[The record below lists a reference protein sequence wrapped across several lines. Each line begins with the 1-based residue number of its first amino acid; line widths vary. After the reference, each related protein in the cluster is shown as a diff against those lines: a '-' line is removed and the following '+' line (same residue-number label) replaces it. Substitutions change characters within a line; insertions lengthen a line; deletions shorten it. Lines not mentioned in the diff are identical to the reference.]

1 MVIYQCRIQWVWIVT
16 YCQSPYS
23 SGKQCSHWSKMSLS
37 RHEAVE
43 FLSGTLGMPTVSS
56 EDLKPTLPLLNGIIK
71 HFQQIIPYQSV
82 VACSL
87 DDERRHLPSWSEIQQ
102 SLFAKY
108 GGLCYSLNVFMKV
121 LLESLGYEV
130 VYVSACGFRFND
142 HVTVIVLNLRGAG
155 SKDLVEVGCGYPTFQ
170 AFPLDFDD
178 ESPVYISGF
187 LRHKFVK
194 RENSIIWYH
203 EPRQT
208 PWSIV
213 TSQLSP
219 DGWFK
224 FIDIEAFTPCDIRYF
239 ESSMTAHYTVKEDNI
254 FLVAPRAVLYENCK
268 LVAIKGT
275 QLITETEDRKVDKK
289 EIETL
294 EELLHLYKKYF
305 PQLPQEVIRDA
316 VKHTGLFG

>member
-1 MVIYQCRIQWVWIVT
+1 
-16 YCQSPYS
+16 
-23 SGKQCSHWSKMSLS
+23 
-37 RHEAVE
+37 
-43 FLSGTLGMPTVSS
+43 
-56 EDLKPTLPLLNGIIK
+56 
-71 HFQQIIPYQSV
+71 
-82 VACSL
+82 
-87 DDERRHLPSWSEIQQ
+87 
-102 SLFAKY
+102 
-108 GGLCYSLNVFMKV
+108 MKV

-130 VYVSACGFRFND
+130 VYVSADIARIND

-203 EPRQT
+203 EPRQAYR
-208 PWSIV
+208 PID
-213 TSQLSP
+213 TSKLSP
-219 DGWFK
+219 EGWFRYAEIK
-224 FIDIEAFTPCDIRYF
+224 AFTPCDIRYF
-239 ESSMTAHYTVKEDNI
+239 ESSMTATYTVKEKNN
-254 FLVAPRAVLYENCK
+254 FLLTPRAVVFESCK

-289 EIETL
+289 EVETL

-316 VKHTGLFG
+316 VKHTVLFG